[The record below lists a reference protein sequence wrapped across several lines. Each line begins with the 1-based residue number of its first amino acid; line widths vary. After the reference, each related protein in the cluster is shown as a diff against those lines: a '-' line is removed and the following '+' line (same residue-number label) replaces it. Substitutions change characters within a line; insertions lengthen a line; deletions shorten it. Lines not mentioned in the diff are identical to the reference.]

1 MVLSQYYEAQQ
12 AVLGALLI
20 EPDKLAGKIFR
31 EVSPDALTSAPLR
44 HIFEAAKELYLSDAS
59 LDIVT
64 IADRAGSGYVETMR
78 QVMALTPTANNID
91 EHIRI
96 VNDGYRLDRLHTLAE
111 QMSTAASWA
120 DGKAALEQASRMLA
134 VQSNR
139 RVSSYTDLI
148 LRYLDRQGDGNPPW
162 KLDWGIEA
170 LNKNIIPRHGWF
182 VILGADSS
190 VGKTALALQMA
201 LSMAKGGESVG
212 FFSYETDCDG
222 VSDRLLANAANVVLS
237 RSKKKQLSDGDYQ
250 RVSAEGM
257 KADKVK
263 FTLIES
269 SGYSVDDI
277 RAEVLIHRFTVIFI
291 DYVQLIPAGRSEDRW
306 QVVTAVSMALHT
318 MAQQLGVVVVG
329 LSQVTPP
336 EVNLKSG
343 KRRTLRK
350 SDLRESRQL
359 VNDADVIMMMD
370 LEDQT
375 NPRSRRVLMIDKN
388 KDGPLA
394 KIYLNFDPDYMR
406 FTSRAELPQQVKFE
420 ELPDDGDEIPF

>member
-64 IADRAGSGYVETMR
+64 IADRAGSSYVETMR

-91 EHIRI
+91 EYIRI

-111 QMSTAASWA
+111 QMSTAASWT
-120 DGKAALEQASRMLA
+120 DGKAALEQASKLLA

-139 RVSSYTDLI
+139 RISSYTDLI
-148 LRYLDRQGDGNPPW
+148 LRYLDRQGDGKPPW
-162 KLDWGIEA
+162 ALDWGIEA
-170 LNKNIIPRHGWF
+170 LNKNIIPRPGWF

-212 FFSYETDCDG
+212 FFSYETDGDG
-222 VSDRLLANAANVVLS
+222 VADRLLANAANVMLS
-237 RSKKKQLSDGDYQ
+237 RSKKKQLSEHDYQ
-250 RVSAEGM
+250 RVSAEGLRS
-257 KADKVK
+257 DKVK
-263 FTLIES
+263 FKLIES

-277 RAEVLIHRFTVIFI
+277 RAEVLIHRFSVIFI

-318 MAQQLGVVVVG
+318 MAQQLGVVVIG

-336 EVNLKSG
+336 EVNLRSG
-343 KRRTLRK
+343 KRRMLRK

-359 VNDADVIMMMD
+359 VNDADVIMMID
-370 LEDQT
+370 LEDQS

-406 FTSRAELPQQVKFE
+406 FTSRAELPTQVKFE
-420 ELPDDGDEIPF
+420 ELPEDGETIPF